1 MEESKENIVDKIYKL
16 RKNFVVIGLTGRTG
30 SGCSTVAKLLS
41 TQNPE
46 EFKSEYREVNSDP
59 INNDVR
65 KNRIIYRYILKN
77 WSPFT
82 VIKASDI
89 IFFYA
94 LLQNF
99 DDFSRLLAKCSKDAN
114 NEGKLSD
121 RDSDRSNEIMNDL
134 KKVKTN
140 FEELSAIA
148 KDCNSFLE
156 KKENKEKCNDISKF
170 LELILKDI
178 PTFRVELGKALEKS
192 KKILSDELQT
202 WGNNIRV
209 YDSIVAPNDRIQSEH
224 APSCLARKINQFLK
238 LIRDE
243 NKNQKKPTHIAIDA
257 LRNPYE
263 VLYFRERYSAFYL
276 MSINTTEQIR
286 KQKLFEQGYRN
297 DEINL
302 LDKREGEKKDFK
314 SQYTGLD
321 IDKCIELSD
330 IHITH
335 DGTEYTNNRKL
346 TNQIITYISLM
357 LHPGL
362 VPPSPIERVMQVAYT
377 AKLNSG
383 CLSRQVGAAV
393 TNEAFSIFSIGWN
406 TVAEGQTPCSLRSLS
421 DLVEK
426 EDQTAYSTYEKQD
439 VKFQNYIKK
448 VVACYGKNY
457 VGLKFHN
464 MDVLKGVNL
473 TYCFKDIHNSKHV
486 TGQIENQ
493 VHTRSLHAEE
503 NAFLQLAKYGSSGIK
518 GGKLFSTACCCELC
532 AKKAYQLGIKE
543 IYYIDSY
550 PGISQKHILECG
562 DNRPEMI
569 LFHGAVGRAYVS
581 LYNPFLSLKDEIEE
595 MTGVHVKDIETDKD
609 DKLKYSEDDKS
620 ND

>member
-1 MEESKENIVDKIYKL
+1 MEEPKENIVDKIYKL

-99 DDFSRLLAKCSKDAN
+99 DEFSRLLAKCSKDAN

-148 KDCNSFLE
+148 KECNSFLE
-156 KKENKEKCNDISKF
+156 KKENKEKCNDTSKY
-170 LELILKDI
+170 LKLILKDI

-238 LIRDE
+238 LIRVE
-243 NKNQKKPTHIAIDA
+243 NKKQKK
-257 LRNPYE
+257 
-263 VLYFRERYSAFYL
+263 
-276 MSINTTEQIR
+276 
-286 KQKLFEQGYRN
+286 
-297 DEINL
+297 
-302 LDKREGEKKDFK
+302 
-314 SQYTGLD
+314 
-321 IDKCIELSD
+321 
-330 IHITH
+330 
-335 DGTEYTNNRKL
+335 
-346 TNQIITYISLM
+346 
-357 LHPGL
+357 
-362 VPPSPIERVMQVAYT
+362 
-377 AKLNSG
+377 
-383 CLSRQVGAAV
+383 
-393 TNEAFSIFSIGWN
+393 
-406 TVAEGQTPCSLRSLS
+406 
-421 DLVEK
+421 
-426 EDQTAYSTYEKQD
+426 
-439 VKFQNYIKK
+439 
-448 VVACYGKNY
+448 
-457 VGLKFHN
+457 
-464 MDVLKGVNL
+464 
-473 TYCFKDIHNSKHV
+473 
-486 TGQIENQ
+486 
-493 VHTRSLHAEE
+493 
-503 NAFLQLAKYGSSGIK
+503 QLI
-518 GGKLFSTACCCELC
+518 
-532 AKKAYQLGIKE
+532 
-543 IYYIDSY
+543 
-550 PGISQKHILECG
+550 
-562 DNRPEMI
+562 
-569 LFHGAVGRAYVS
+569 
-581 LYNPFLSLKDEIEE
+581 
-595 MTGVHVKDIETDKD
+595 
-609 DKLKYSEDDKS
+609 
-620 ND
+620 

>member
-1 MEESKENIVDKIYKL
+1 MEEPKENIVDKIYKL

-134 KKVKTN
+134 KKIKTN

-156 KKENKEKCNDISKF
+156 KKENKEKCNDTSKY
-170 LELILKDI
+170 LKLILKDI

-286 KQKLFEQGYRN
+286 KQKLFERGYRN

-457 VGLKFHN
+457 EGLKFNN

-473 TYCFKDIHNSKHV
+473 TYCFKDIHNSRHV

>member
-1 MEESKENIVDKIYKL
+1 MEEPKENIVDKIYKL

-134 KKVKTN
+134 KKIKTN

-156 KKENKEKCNDISKF
+156 KKENKEKCNDTSKY
-170 LELILKDI
+170 LKLILKDI

-457 VGLKFHN
+457 EGLKFNN

-473 TYCFKDIHNSKHV
+473 TYCFKDIHNSRHV